1 MSPSSALADL
11 VRDKPGHVVKAR
23 DFRDLPSSTT
33 AHALSRMASRG
44 DLIRLRPGHYYV
56 PRTSRFGPVPPD
68 RLNVALSALGEVR
81 YTPGG
86 VAAANAL
93 GFTTQIPMGRTDIVS
108 TRGRR
113 IRRRG
118 LEGVRILERS
128 PERGRLTNDENC
140 FLELLRD
147 IEHLSDLSA
156 KGTCAR
162 AVDLVRGDVVSLK
175 RMLRAAWDEPPRV
188 RAMLGALG
196 DAAGIEPDVLSCYRE
211 LVNPASRYDFGPLSN
226 LQTARSWGAK

>member
-1 MSPSSALADL
+1 M
-11 VRDKPGHVVKAR
+11 
-23 DFRDLPSSTT
+23 
-33 AHALSRMASRG
+33 
-44 DLIRLRPGHYYV
+44 
-56 PRTSRFGPVPPD
+56 
-68 RLNVALSALGEVR
+68 R

-93 GFTTQIPMGRTDIVS
+93 RFTTQIPMGRTDIVS

-140 FLELLRD
+140 FLELLSD
-147 IEHLSDLSA
+147 IEHLSDLSP
-156 KGTCAR
+156 KDTSAR
-162 AVDLVRGDVVSLK
+162 AVDLVREDVVSLK

-196 DAAGIEPDVLSCYRE
+196 DAAGIEPGVLSSYRE

-226 LQTARSWGAK
+226 LPTARSWGAK

>member
-1 MSPSSALADL
+1 MPSPSALADL
-11 VRDKPGHVVKAR
+11 VRHKPGHVVKAR
-23 DFRDLPSSTT
+23 DFRGLPSSTT

-44 DLIRLRPGHYYV
+44 ELIRVRPGHYYV
-56 PRTSRFGPVPPD
+56 TRKSRFGPVPPD
-68 RLNVALSALGEVR
+68 RLHVALSAIGEMR

-118 LEGVRILERS
+118 LDGVRILERS
-128 PERGRLTNDENC
+128 PERARLTNDENC

-147 IEHLSDLSA
+147 IEHLSDLSP
-156 KGTCAR
+156 KDTCAR
-162 AVDLVRGDVVSLK
+162 AVDLVREEVVSLK

-196 DAAGIEPDVLSCYRE
+196 DAAGIEPDVLSSYRE

-226 LQTARSWGAK
+226 LPTARSWGAK